1 MQHSEWLGSWSFYKA
16 WSRRTAAALHDVADA
31 DCDRD
36 LSRRA
41 TAIYGCAETIAAA
54 QAHDGSLTLL
64 GGAARC
70 RDRACPLCQWR
81 LALARCGQL
90 TQALRWLQQQQPQLR
105 GWMLTV
111 TVRNCAG
118 GALRDSCGAML
129 AAWRRLLRQ
138 QIAAEWQGTMRALEV
153 TYNRD
158 TDTYHPHIHAL
169 IVSDVLDGVWAR
181 LRLAD
186 AWAQAAG
193 LDYQPIVYFA
203 PAGDSPEYEAS
214 KPTHHIA
221 TAGAYIAGLKGQA
234 LEAALSRRVD
244 GRSAATMARAL
255 RGLRL
260 IGYSGTL
267 AAARRALGQ
276 GDRPQDEDAAADALT
291 AAQAECIAAHPDTR
305 SVILC
310 AWDEATGTYTPIP
323 TQGVE
328 RHGSDARTG
337 ATADRMGAAPGGGL
351 GRGVSAQAGSRRC
364 GPLSV

>member
-1 MQHSEWLGSWSFYKA
+1 MQHSWQGSWPFYKA
-16 WSRRTAAALHDVADA
+16 WSRRTAAALHNIADA
-31 DCDRD
+31 DCDRE

-41 TAIYGCAETIAAA
+41 TAMYVCAETIAAA

-90 TQALRWLQQQQPQLR
+90 TQALRWLQGQQPRLR

-111 TVRNCAG
+111 TVRNCTG
-118 GALRDSCGAML
+118 DALRDTCSSML

-138 QIAAEWQGTMRALEV
+138 QIAADWQGTMRALEI

-169 IVSDVLDGVWAR
+169 IVSDALDGVWAR

-193 LDYQPIVYFA
+193 LDYQPIVYLA
-203 PAGDSPEYEAS
+203 PAGGSAGYEVG
-214 KPTHHIA
+214 KPTHHMA

-234 LEAALSRRVD
+234 LEAALARRVD

-260 IGYSGTL
+260 IGYSGSL
-267 AAARRALGQ
+267 AAARRALRQ
-276 GDRPQDEDAAADALT
+276 GDTQQDEDAAADALT
-291 AAQAECIAAHPDTR
+291 AAQADCIAARPDTQT
-305 SVILC
+305 VILC
-310 AWDEATGTYTPIP
+310 AWDAVTGTYTPIA
-323 TQGVE
+323 TEEVG
-328 RHGSDARTG
+328 RHGSDARAG
-337 ATADRMGAAPGGGL
+337 TASDGLGAAAGGGM
-351 GRGVSAQAGSRRC
+351 G
-364 GPLSV
+364 